1 MSSHFYVLLIYSPYS
16 IIKRKVLIESYKLTI
31 NPHEFI
37 FLNDKINTD
46 SSLIFKNNRETPYII
61 KIESEKINVFSY
73 QELFENNQFNFVMQK
88 VKK

>member
-1 MSSHFYVLLIYSPYS
+1 M
-16 IIKRKVLIESYKLTI
+16 LIESHKLTI